1 MEKVKVMVVDDSKVS
16 RAMLERTLART
27 NFEVVAM
34 ARDAA
39 EAVKMYSEYSP
50 AVVTMDM
57 NLPDADG
64 IECSKR
70 IHAIDPEAKIVMI
83 SAMKDASL
91 VAKGREVGI
100 SAFLQKPVSP
110 NELLDTLMILCQ
122 NKAGKVAVLR
132 ESYAKP
138 FMRALQQGLFSL
150 IGVHSEVELELD
162 ERRFLEV
169 SGVAVIIGLTGYP
182 SGRAI
187 VYMEAETMRKF
198 AMVMLEEE
206 GAESIG
212 DDEASESVEEAANII
227 VGRGVS
233 NINDVFKDKEM
244 RITPPGTICGV
255 DIRIASPKLT
265 TFRVVAK
272 TRIGDIKMNIGF
284 AEGEEYRY
292 KQGTVHSGRLRRS
305 TRYGECRGFGKR
317 RFRYGL

>member
-27 NFEVVAM
+27 NFEVVAT
-34 ARDAA
+34 AKDAA
-39 EAVKMYSEYSP
+39 EAVKMYGEYNP

-70 IHAIDPEAKIVMI
+70 IHSMDPEAKIVMI

-91 VAKGREVGI
+91 VARGREAGI

-122 NKAGKVAVLR
+122 SKVGKVAVLR

-150 IGVHSEVELELD
+150 IGVHSEVELEVD
-162 ERRFLEV
+162 ERHFLEV

-206 GAESIG
+206 GAESVG

-244 RITPPGTICGV
+244 RITPPGTICGM

-284 AEGEEYRY
+284 AEGD
-292 KQGTVHSGRLRRS
+292 
-305 TRYGECRGFGKR
+305 
-317 RFRYGL
+317 

>member
-39 EAVKMYSEYSP
+39 EAVKMYGEYKP
-50 AVVTMDM
+50 AIVTMDM

-70 IHAIDPEAKIVMI
+70 IHSIDSDAKIIMI

-91 VAKGREVGI
+91 MAKGREVGI

-122 NKAGKVAVLR
+122 DTVGKVAVLR

-150 IGVHSEVELELD
+150 IGVHSD
-162 ERRFLEV
+162 
-169 SGVAVIIGLTGYP
+169 
-182 SGRAI
+182 
-187 VYMEAETMRKF
+187 
-198 AMVMLEEE
+198 
-206 GAESIG
+206 
-212 DDEASESVEEAANII
+212 
-227 VGRGVS
+227 
-233 NINDVFKDKEM
+233 
-244 RITPPGTICGV
+244 
-255 DIRIASPKLT
+255 
-265 TFRVVAK
+265 
-272 TRIGDIKMNIGF
+272 
-284 AEGEEYRY
+284 
-292 KQGTVHSGRLRRS
+292 
-305 TRYGECRGFGKR
+305 
-317 RFRYGL
+317 

>member
-1 MEKVKVMVVDDSKVS
+1 
-16 RAMLERTLART
+16 
-27 NFEVVAM
+27 
-34 ARDAA
+34 
-39 EAVKMYSEYSP
+39 
-50 AVVTMDM
+50 
-57 NLPDADG
+57 
-64 IECSKR
+64 
-70 IHAIDPEAKIVMI
+70 
-83 SAMKDASL
+83 
-91 VAKGREVGI
+91 VGI

-187 VYMEAETMRKF
+187 VYMETETMRKF
-198 AMVMLEEE
+198 AMVMLEDE
-206 GAESIG
+206 GAESVG

-244 RITPPGTICGV
+244 RITPPGTIVGE

-284 AEGEEYRY
+284 AEGE
-292 KQGTVHSGRLRRS
+292 
-305 TRYGECRGFGKR
+305 
-317 RFRYGL
+317 

>member
-169 SGVAVIIGLTGYP
+169 FGVAVIIGLTGYP

-284 AEGEEYRY
+284 AEGE
-292 KQGTVHSGRLRRS
+292 
-305 TRYGECRGFGKR
+305 
-317 RFRYGL
+317 

>member
-27 NFEVVAM
+27 NFEVVAT
-34 ARDAA
+34 AKDAA
-39 EAVKMYSEYSP
+39 EAIKLYAEYTP

-110 NELLDTLMILCQ
+110 NELLDTLMVLCQ
-122 NKAGKVAVLR
+122 SKVGKVAVLR

-150 IGVHSEVELELD
+150 IGMHSEVELDVD
-162 ERRFLEV
+162 ERHFLEV

-206 GAESIG
+206 GAESVG

-244 RITPPGTICGV
+244 RITPPGTICGM

-284 AEGEEYRY
+284 AEGD
-292 KQGTVHSGRLRRS
+292 
-305 TRYGECRGFGKR
+305 
-317 RFRYGL
+317 

>member
-16 RAMLERTLART
+16 RAMLERTLSKT
-27 NFEVVAM
+27 NFEVVAL
-34 ARDAA
+34 AKDAA
-39 EAVKMYSEYSP
+39 EAVKMYEEYSP

-64 IECSKR
+64 VECSKR
-70 IHAIDPEAKIVMI
+70 IHAINPEAKIVMI

-91 VAKGREVGI
+91 MSRGREVGI

-187 VYMEAETMRKF
+187 VYMETETMRKF
-198 AMVMLEEE
+198 AMVMLEDE
-206 GAESIG
+206 GAESVG

-244 RITPPGTICGV
+244 RITPPGTIVGE

-284 AEGEEYRY
+284 AEGE
-292 KQGTVHSGRLRRS
+292 
-305 TRYGECRGFGKR
+305 
-317 RFRYGL
+317 

>member
-1 MEKVKVMVVDDSKVS
+1 MEKVKVLVVDDSKVS

-27 NFEVVAM
+27 NFEVVAT
-34 ARDAA
+34 AGNAA
-39 EAVKMYSEYSP
+39 EAVKMYEEHRP

-70 IHAIDPEAKIVMI
+70 IHAVDPEAKIVMI

-91 VAKGREVGI
+91 VARGREAGI

-122 NKAGKVAVLR
+122 SKVGKVAVLR

-150 IGVHSEVELELD
+150 IGVHSEVELEVD
-162 ERRFLEV
+162 DRHFLEV

-206 GAESIG
+206 GAESVG

-284 AEGEEYRY
+284 AEGD
-292 KQGTVHSGRLRRS
+292 
-305 TRYGECRGFGKR
+305 
-317 RFRYGL
+317 